1 MVGDI
6 LQPTHLLFVLVV
18 ALLVL
23 GPKRL
28 PEVGRT
34 LGNGIRDFRSAI
46 NGESTE
52 SRDEIESKPWHKDPE
67 PEQKHEFAHEGETTP
82 ESHEFAHE
90 ASAVSPTVPETPQT
104 VPAPPAAAAA
114 PAPAA
119 QPVDAQPVAAPAQ
132 SAATGDTAAAQSKHE
147 FAYESSE
154 AAENSAGPRT

>member
-46 NGESTE
+46 NGESPE
-52 SRDEIESKPWHKDPE
+52 RREEINSEASASQHSEPEPDPE
-67 PEQKHEFAHEGETTP
+67 AKHEFAHDGAATPETHEFAHAQPEVTGTSEPPAATRASEATQDAPAATATAPKHEFAHESP
-82 ESHEFAHE
+82 E
-90 ASAVSPTVPETPQT
+90 P
-104 VPAPPAAAAA
+104 
-114 PAPAA
+114 
-119 QPVDAQPVAAPAQ
+119 
-132 SAATGDTAAAQSKHE
+132 
-147 FAYESSE
+147 
-154 AAENSAGPRT
+154 AENPAGPRTS